1 MVVPHGPSAVNDI
14 EAQVRSGFMQ
24 AKMMPPMQHNG
35 MQA

>member
-1 MVVPHGPSAVNDI
+1 MVVPHGPSAVGDI